1 MAACNAEATMSVSC
15 LRSIPAHCVPRARP
29 TGGRTKCLRTAQY
42 GDVAKMFGGHT
53 ITTPTTV
60 MVVMAT
66 MTVMMVMMVM
76 VVMTVMGLL
85 PS

>member
-1 MAACNAEATMSVSC
+1 MSVSC
-15 LRSIPAHCVPRARP
+15 LRSIPAHCVPLARP
-29 TGGRTKCLRTAQY
+29 IDGRTKYLRTAQY
-42 GDVAKMFGGHT
+42 GDVAKMFVGHT

-66 MTVMMVMMVM
+66 MTVMT
-76 VVMTVMGLL
+76 VMTVMGLL

>member
-1 MAACNAEATMSVSC
+1 MSVSC

-29 TGGRTKCLRTAQY
+29 IDGRTKCLRTAQY
-42 GDVAKMFGGHT
+42 GDVAKMFVGHT

-66 MTVMMVMMVM
+66 MTVMAVMMVM
-76 VVMTVMGLL
+76 TVMTVMTVMGLL